1 MLDRRSFRLAF
12 VLTALTITSLL
23 FLRALF
29 VQYPVE
35 FSDEAH
41 YALEAKFLNNPRFA
55 TTMPNILYFYVYH
68 PTSWF
73 GVNHLAAAKLF
84 NAIFFGLSMFP
95 LYGTARCF
103 LSKSGAFIFAVL
115 IVLSPISSYS
125 VYVMPESMYFF
136 VFWILTYVVVV
147 QIPRKPV
154 LGGISAGVV
163 LAALSAIKPHAVV
176 LVATVPVVLLTVY
189 FCRPKEEISVRHLA
203 GAIASYFAALVVARL
218 FINYMVRGDLFVS
231 LFGSYSQQVFTAS
244 MRPKHLLL
252 SRELWY
258 SLRGHLSYLALLFW
272 PAVAF
277 AIWPSETAM
286 GENRRKSYIALL
298 SFSTAAFLILVFMA
312 AKYTADVTS
321 DGGPTQACRLDGR
334 YYNFAFG
341 MLVLL
346 FLARTSTGSVV
357 PRRTN
362 LLRIMLVGVS
372 VIAGVAACFA
382 FADYCPNLV
391 DFPEVVTFSMFRA
404 GLALVILG
412 SVGSALCL
420 AFCSTAAA
428 RLVYLGFL
436 ATLALTTSAAV
447 FAGQILYASS
457 PRDADMAGIAVRNM
471 VPDEIDEGIVLTR
484 TADARSYRVLFQLYS
499 LSDRK
504 LLDKPILTAS
514 DIPPD
519 RRWALL
525 LDPYTLDLPYYAA
538 VRGKGFEFIQL
549 APGGIKVSGGSNGS
563 LPPPSQVKP

>member
-1 MLDRRSFRLAF
+1 MMDRKSFRLAF

-23 FLRALF
+23 FLRALL

-41 YALEAKFLNNPRFA
+41 YALEAKFLNDPRFT
-55 TTMPNILYFYVYH
+55 TTMPNILYFYIYH

-73 GVNHLAAAKLF
+73 GANHLAAAKLF
-84 NAIFFGLSMFP
+84 NAVFFGLSMFP

-103 LSKSGAFIFAVL
+103 LSRSGAFIFAVL

-125 VYVMPESMYFF
+125 VYVMPESMYFC
-136 VFWILTYVVVV
+136 VFWILAYVVVA

-154 LGGISAGVV
+154 LGGISAGVA
-163 LAALSAIKPHAVV
+163 LAALSAIKPHGVV
-176 LVATVPVVLLTVY
+176 LVASVPVVLLTLY
-189 FCRPKEEISVRHLA
+189 FRRSEEETSASQLA
-203 GAIASYFAALVVARL
+203 GAILSYFAALVVARL
-218 FINYMVRGDLFVS
+218 IINYMVRGDLFVS
-231 LFGSYSQQVFTAS
+231 LFGSYSQQVFTPS

-258 SLRGHLSYLALLFW
+258 SLRGHLSYLAVLFW

-277 AIWPSETAM
+277 AIWPSETPM
-286 GENRRKSYIALL
+286 LENRRRSYIALL
-298 SFSTAAFLILVFMA
+298 SFSTVAFLILIVMA

-334 YYNFAFG
+334 YYDFALG

-346 FLARTSTGSVV
+346 FLARTGTGSFV

-362 LLRIMLVGVS
+362 LLRLVLVGVA
-372 VIAGVAACFA
+372 VVAGVAAGFA
-382 FADYCPNLV
+382 FIDYCPNSV
-391 DFPEVVTFSMFRA
+391 DFPEVVAFSMFRA

-420 AFCSTAAA
+420 AFCSTPAA

-436 ATLALTTSAAV
+436 GTLALTTSAAV
-447 FAGQILYASS
+447 FVGQILYASS
-457 PRDADMAGIAVRNM
+457 PREADLAGIAVRNM
-471 VPDEIDEGIVLTR
+471 VPEEIDQGIVF
-484 TADARSYRVLFQLYS
+484 AKVHDARSYRALFQLYS
-499 LSDRK
+499 LSEQK
-504 LLDKPILTAS
+504 ILDKPTLTAN
-514 DIPPD
+514 DIPPG
-519 RRWALL
+519 RKWALL

-538 VRGKGFEFIQL
+538 VRGKGFEFVQL
-549 APGGIKVSGGSNGS
+549 APGGIIVTGGSNGS
-563 LPPPSQVKP
+563 SPRP